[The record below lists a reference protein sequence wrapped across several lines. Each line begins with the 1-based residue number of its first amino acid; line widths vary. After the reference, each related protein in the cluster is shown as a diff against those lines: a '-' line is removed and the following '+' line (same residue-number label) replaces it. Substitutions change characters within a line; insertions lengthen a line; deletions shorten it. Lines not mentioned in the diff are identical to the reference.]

1 MPLAGLAP
9 NATWFNSYHSIADH
23 MQWISDLAAAYPGNA
38 EVVVSG
44 KSSQGRDIKG
54 IHIWGSGG
62 KGSQKAVV
70 WHGTVHAR
78 EWITT
83 MVRTNLK
90 FMQYISNKSQRLLN
104 TQPTSFS
111 LPRTPQPQLSRTSTT
126 STSSPL

>member
-1 MPLAGLAP
+1 MLLAGLAP

-23 MQWISDLAAAYPGNA
+23 MQWISDLAAAYPGNS

-54 IHIWGSGG
+54 IHIWGAGG

-83 MVRTNLK
+83 MVCDDLLST
-90 FMQYISNKSQRLLN
+90 QYTSNKSQRLSNML
-104 TQPTSFS
+104 PTSFS

-126 STSSPL
+126 STSSPS